1 MFIKNGGIDAN
12 RLLRQEVDILTKLH
26 HPCLINITGVSLRP
40 RMLLLEYAP
49 LGNLDSA
56 LKSGRGRLSRG
67 MQHRIA
73 LQVSNFNGVKY
84 KNTKMFYS
92 FRQAI

>member
-1 MFIKNGGIDAN
+1 MNGGINPN

-73 LQVSNFNGVKY
+73 LQVKRNCKKLKRKSSVS
-84 KNTKMFYS
+84 S
-92 FRQAI
+92 FIF